1 MAEQVIDRELG
12 WDDQIERESDFILA
26 PAGDYDFVVTG
37 FERARHEGSPKLPP
51 CNKAVVSIQISTP
64 EGDAT
69 IKHNLF
75 LHTKTEGML
84 SAFFIGIGQKKH
96 GEPLRM
102 NWNNVIGARGKC
114 KVGIREYKG
123 DDGEIKQFNE
133 IKKFYEPT
141 APAQTQ
147 QYQNQFMPQST
158 QYTNYPNQPAPQ
170 YQQVPPQTP
179 AQGGGVWTPGSF

>member
-37 FERARHEGSPKLPP
+37 FERARHEGSEKLPP
-51 CNKAVVSIQISTP
+51 CNKAVVSIQINTP
-64 EGDAT
+64 EGDVT

-102 NWNNVIGARGKC
+102 NWNNVIGARGRC
-114 KVGIREYKG
+114 KVGIREWKG
-123 DDGEIKQFNE
+123 QDGEVKQSNE
-133 IKKFYEPT
+133 IKKFYEPAEQQ
-141 APAQTQ
+141 APAQ
-147 QYQNQFMPQST
+147 QYGNQFMPQST
-158 QYTNYPNQPAPQ
+158 QYTNYPNQPAQQQ
-170 YQQVPPQTP
+170 YQTPPQTP
-179 AQGGGVWTPGSF
+179 AQGGVWKPGAF

>member
-158 QYTNYPNQPAPQ
+158 QYTNYPNQPAQQQ
-170 YQQVPPQTP
+170 YQTPPQTP
-179 AQGGGVWTPGSF
+179 AQGGVWKPGSF

>member
-51 CNKAVVSIQISTP
+51 CNKAVVSIQINTP
-64 EGDAT
+64 EGDVT

-123 DDGEIKQFNE
+123 DDGEIRQFNE
-133 IKKFYEPT
+133 IKKFYEPPEP
-141 APAQTQ
+141 APTP

-158 QYTNYPNQPAPQ
+158 QYTNYPNQPAQQQ
-170 YQQVPPQTP
+170 YQTTPQTP

>member
-1 MAEQVIDRELG
+1 MAEQTIDRELG

-26 PAGDYDFVVTG
+26 PAGDYDFVVTAV
-37 FERARHEGSPKLPP
+37 ERARHEGSDKLPP
-51 CNKAVVSIQISTP
+51 CNKAIVSIKINTP
-64 EGDAT
+64 EGDVI

-102 NWNNVIGARGKC
+102 NWQTVPGSTGKC
-114 KVGIREYKG
+114 KIGIREWKG
-123 DDGEIKQFNE
+123 DDGEIRQSNE

-141 APAQTQ
+141 EMPTQ

-158 QYTNYPNQPAPQ
+158 QYTNYPNQPAQQQ
-170 YQQVPPQTP
+170 YQAPPQTP
-179 AQGGGVWTPGSF
+179 AQGGVWKPGSF